1 MNRARSKKL
10 MPTANQKHIEE
21 NVLITE
27 WDNPYFEVK
36 EPEQMAF
43 SIKDK
48 FVSIQ
53 TCTKEYDYS
62 VFDADYRLIDGGV
75 YDNPD
80 ISIYAALKDVLEDF
94 GLSGQ
99 DKRIPVDY
107 EELMEK
113 TEAVERE
120 QLNERIRAEA
130 PEADSVVADFKA
142 KTEELFNGIKGQT
155 QDDIEKTVWA
165 YLQSKIDEYEID
177 VELVDVVV
185 FGSRCRG
192 MEKADSDLYVVVEYK
207 GREHKR

>member
-1 MNRARSKKL
+1 MTPEEVKDFVKQRFEHQLKQGGLDDISLYMSRFDTLYEQGKMEKL

-21 NVLITE
+21 NVPITE

-53 TCTKEYDYS
+53 TCTEGYDYS
-62 VFDADYRLIDGGV
+62 VFDADYRLIDGGA
-75 YDNPD
+75 YDNPV
-80 ISIYAALKDVLEDF
+80 SIYAALKDVLEDF
-94 GLSGQ
+94 GLSEQ
-99 DKRIPVDY
+99 DERIPVDY

-130 PEADSVVADFKA
+130 PEADRVVADFKA
-142 KTEELFNGIKGQT
+142 KTEE
-155 QDDIEKTVWA
+155 
-165 YLQSKIDEYEID
+165 
-177 VELVDVVV
+177 
-185 FGSRCRG
+185 
-192 MEKADSDLYVVVEYK
+192 
-207 GREHKR
+207 